1 MPPGGLWDH
10 LLSVD
15 IRTKKSNDAYRFL
28 GKQLLE
34 SKDMQSERQH
44 LSLLCDIGELS
55 NLISETKDIDSFL
68 QQTVQLVASHLR
80 ADVGSIYMF
89 DETRSELVLKATIGL
104 NPLSVDQVKMKV
116 GEGLVGWTLDKMEP
130 VLEGT
135 ACESP
140 RFKFFEACDEEGYN
154 SFLSVPI
161 SRANERIGVLVVQ
174 HAQSDFFDHS
184 DVMALRA
191 IAAQLA
197 GTIANAR
204 LMMMLNKPQPPDA
217 DSDVIQRLRFIRGE
231 ATVSGF
237 ACAPA
242 AKLKPADPLLEHVPD
257 EIFFTGIADFRRAVQ
272 KTMGQLKR
280 LQEQLVRR
288 LPESAALIFE
298 SHYMILKDPRFVQ
311 KIGDDI
317 IKGLPAPHAVRRTG
331 RHFIQLFDE
340 SANPYI
346 REKTHDIEDLVRR
359 LLFNLR
365 KEKPGGE
372 SPMDHHIVIASQ
384 LYPSDLLKMAS
395 ESVAGIILVS
405 GGVTSH
411 VAIIAR
417 SLHIPMVI
425 AKKSELLQ
433 IPEGT
438 MILMDAEVGTIY
450 LDPSEHVRRQ
460 FQDRNQVRIETAG
473 KSTGMDAET
482 RTADGVRVELLA
494 NINLLSE
501 LELAR
506 ELKAEGIGLYRS
518 EFPFI
523 VRSVFPSEEEQLLVY
538 TSLFQEMGDRPVLIR
553 TLDVGGDKV
562 LPYLNIPKE
571 QNPELGLRSIRFS
584 LRYRDIFD
592 QQIRAILR
600 AGAQAGSLGIMFPMI
615 SSIDEFET
623 ARTAV
628 HEAIAALAKENLAH
642 HASPALGAMIELP
655 AIVEIMDELAQC
667 ADFFSIGTND
677 FIQYMLAVDRTNENV
692 SEYYQPF
699 HPAVLRALAHIARK
713 AAKHDRPLSVCGEAA
728 HQPAFL
734 PFLIGIGIRRLSVD
748 PQFLPV
754 VQKAISSVTVA
765 EAEKYAQQLLE
776 ASTLSAIQE
785 ITERLR
791 LN

>member
-1 MPPGGLWDH
+1 
-10 LLSVD
+10 
-15 IRTKKSNDAYRFL
+15 
-28 GKQLLE
+28 
-34 SKDMQSERQH
+34 MQSERQH

-55 NLISETKDIDSFL
+55 NLISESKDIDSFL
-68 QQTVQLVASHLR
+68 QQTVQLVAAHLR
-80 ADVGSIYMF
+80 ADVGSIYLF
-89 DETRSELVLKATIGL
+89 DEIRSELTLKATIGL

-135 ACESP
+135 ACKNP

-161 SRANERIGVLVVQ
+161 TRANERIGVLVVQ
-174 HAQSDFFDHS
+174 HARSDFFDHS

-191 IAAQLA
+191 IASQLA

-204 LMMMLNKPQPPDA
+204 LMMMLNKPQSPAA

-231 ATVSGF
+231 ATVDGF

-242 AKLKPADPLLEHVPD
+242 AKLRPADPLLENVGD
-257 EIFFTGIADFRRAVQ
+257 EVFFTSMTDFRRAVQ
-272 KTMGQLKR
+272 KTMGQLKH

-298 SHYMILKDPRFVQ
+298 AHYMILKDPRFVE
-311 KIGDDI
+311 KIAEDI
-317 IKGLPAPHAVRRTG
+317 SNGLTAPNAVRRTG
-331 RHFIQLFDE
+331 RHFIQLFDK

-346 REKTHDIEDLVRR
+346 REKTQDIEDLVRR

-365 KEKPGGE
+365 KEKSSGE
-372 SPMDHHIVIASQ
+372 SPIDHHIVIASQ

-417 SLHIPMVI
+417 SLNIPMVI
-425 AKKSELLQ
+425 AKRSELLKV
-433 IPEGT
+433 PEGT

-450 LDPSEHVRRQ
+450 LDPSEQIRRQ
-460 FQDRNQVRIETAG
+460 FENRNQVRIETAG
-473 KSTGMDAET
+473 KSTEMKVET
-482 RTADGVRVELLA
+482 RTGDGVRIELLA

-501 LELAR
+501 LKLAK

-523 VRSVFPSEEEQLLVY
+523 VRSVFPSEEEQRLVY
-538 TSLFQEMGDRPVLIR
+538 ASLFQEMGNRPILIR

-562 LPYLNIPKE
+562 LPYLNIPEE

-600 AGAQAGSLGIMFPMI
+600 AGAEAGSLGIMFPMI
-615 SSIDEFET
+615 SSVDEFNT
-623 ARTAV
+623 ARAAV
-628 HEAIAALAKENLAH
+628 QEAIASLAKENLAYH
-642 HASPALGAMIELP
+642 PNPSIGAMIELP
-655 AIVEIMDELAQC
+655 AVVEIIDELAQC

-692 SEYYQPF
+692 SEYYQPY
-699 HPAVLRALAHIARK
+699 HPAVLRALAHLARK
-713 AAKHDRPLSVCGEAA
+713 ARNRAKPLSVCGEVA
-728 HQPAFL
+728 HHPEFL

-754 VQKAISSVTVA
+754 VQKTISSFTMA
-765 EAEKYAQQLLE
+765 EAEEYARQLLK

-785 ITERLR
+785 ITGRMQ